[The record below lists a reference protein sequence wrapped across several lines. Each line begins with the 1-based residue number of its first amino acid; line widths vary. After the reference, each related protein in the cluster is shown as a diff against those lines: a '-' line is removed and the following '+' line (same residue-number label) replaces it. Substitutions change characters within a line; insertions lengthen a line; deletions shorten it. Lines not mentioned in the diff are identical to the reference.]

1 VRIARWSFTLF
12 CVAATPAVA
21 DYLDTI
27 GYRDIQARYGT
38 NLASGARV
46 IVAQVE
52 GTEAG
57 TNYVANTNN
66 YPTKTFNFVSGPSGV
81 SQHASDVG
89 SLFYGPNSVAP
100 GITNILAY
108 EAGGFVWPDCLRSGT
123 NSLVPPLSPAPAR
136 VLNHSWAYALDPES
150 DDDVLRR
157 TDHLIATYG
166 VTMAAGINNG
176 IGPLNTPWLSQ
187 AYNVIAVG
195 ISSGDSQSG
204 PTTATVAGRAKPDIV
219 APQGFTSYG
228 TPLVSGSAAILIDR
242 ALSLPSLT
250 NAADPR
256 IVKALLLAA
265 AAKPLGWH
273 KGDAA
278 TSDDSAVPLDWRYG
292 AGDLRINR
300 AYDLL
305 NAGEIAPGTLV
316 TNSAWDLGTIT
327 AGNTNWYFFSLD
339 PSRHGSLKAT
349 LVWHRHVE
357 YKKQGPFN
365 LTVTVSTQNLD
376 LALFTASGTTPLSP
390 VAFSTS
396 AIDNVEHLWIT
407 NFTAGTYALGVT
419 GNGAETYGLA
429 FDATPA
435 PLVSISGDDINAAE
449 FGTDTAAFT
458 IRRDGSTELAVTV
471 NLSASGTASNGL
483 DYTMPS
489 SITLA
494 AGQTNASFVLTPLL
508 DAMAEG
514 PETATI
520 AIAPGVGYAISATN
534 EATALIADRP
544 VDSWRF
550 ENFTPAELADAS
562 ISDDAADP
570 DGDGPNLIEYDNGG
584 LPKVFQQ
591 ENLAHATIITDGGAE
606 YLSLTF
612 RRHTPPSDVTNIVEL
627 SSNLIDWAADS
638 VQVGPPLSVSNGTET
653 VIFRDTVPVTDASRR
668 FIRRRVD
675 RLVAP

>member
-1 VRIARWSFTLF
+1 MPAFGGPLDIAGFTDLQ
-12 CVAATPAVA
+12 T
-21 DYLDTI
+21 
-27 GYRDIQARYGT
+27 RYGT
-38 NLASGARV
+38 NLATGVGVA
-46 IVAQVE
+46 VAQVE
-52 GTEAG
+52 APEG
-57 TNYVANTNN
+57 TNYLANTNN
-66 YPTKTFNFVSGPSGV
+66 FPAKAFTVFSGPTAFS
-81 SQHASDVG
+81 SHATTVG
-89 SLFYGPNSVAP
+89 TYFYGENSVAP
-100 GITNILAY
+100 GTTNIHAY
-108 EAGGFVWPDCLRSGT
+108 DANGFVYSDELRSGSS
-123 NSLVPPLSPAPAR
+123 NIPLDPSPAR
-136 VLNHSWAYALDPES
+136 VINNSWIGGDTNAPTSAAENDILERIDYVIDAFG
-150 DDDVLRR
+150 
-157 TDHLIATYG
+157 ATA
-166 VTMAAGINNG
+166 VAGINNG
-176 IGPLNTPWLSQ
+176 VGPLDYPLLSQ
-187 AYNVIAVG
+187 AYNVIATG
-195 ISSGDSQSG
+195 ISGGNSRSG
-204 PTTATVAGRAKPDIV
+204 PAFADVAGRAKPDIV
-219 APQGFTSYG
+219 APVDLTSWG
-228 TPLVSGSAAILIDR
+228 AALVSGAATLLIDR

-256 IVKALLLAA
+256 IVKALLLTA

-305 NAGEIAPGTLV
+305 NAGEIAPGTSV

-349 LVWHRHVE
+349 LVWHRRVE

-365 LTVTVSTQNLD
+365 LTVTVNTQNLD

-396 AIDNVEHLWIT
+396 AIDNVEHLWVT

-419 GNGAETYGLA
+419 GNGAETYGFA

-435 PLVSISGDDINAAE
+435 PLVSISDDDTNAAE

-494 AGQTNASFVLTPLL
+494 AGQTNASFLLTPIL

-534 EATALIADRP
+534 QATALIADRP
-544 VDSWRF
+544 VDSWSF
-550 ENFTPAELADAS
+550 ENFTPAELADPS
-562 ISDDAADP
+562 ISGDGADP
-570 DGDGPNLIEYDNGG
+570 DGDGPNLIEYDSGG

-591 ENLAHATIITDGGAE
+591 ESLAHATIITDGGAE

-612 RRHTPPSDVTNIVEL
+612 RRHTPPADVTNIVEL
-627 SSNLIDWAADS
+627 SSNLIDWAVGS
-638 VQVGPPLSVSNGTET
+638 VQVGPPVPGSNGTET
-653 VIFRDTVPVTDASRR
+653 VTFRDTVPVTDANHR
-668 FIRRRVD
+668 FIRRRVE
-675 RLVAP
+675 RLPAP